1 MVQHAGRFRHNVQQ
15 AAGTLLVV
23 AAADRS
29 TQAHE
34 LVMGLVSVQEV
45 AATLDEP
52 SRKDVDKELAVL
64 MKDLLTTRLRKT
76 KRARDLTPHSR
87 SCSESAEAA

>member
-1 MVQHAGRFRHNVQQ
+1 MQHAGRFRHNVQQ
-15 AAGTLLVV
+15 AAGNLLVV

-52 SRKDVDKELAVL
+52 SRKDVDKELAIL
-64 MKDLLTTRLRKT
+64 MRVF
-76 KRARDLTPHSR
+76 
-87 SCSESAEAA
+87 